1 MVLYGHDSQPPKS
14 QLALHS
20 GAAVVLGPERDSCTT
35 IETMHE
41 QVRDIVRVPL
51 SLLTR
56 LRLILFGHE
65 DLVGIVF
72 WAALIGVCGALCSV
86 VFREGI
92 RLLELLFTG
101 QMQGM
106 VHAAARLPWW
116 HRAIVPLV
124 GGLLAGLVL
133 HVFRRALPSAHAV
146 DYMEAVLVG
155 DGRIGFR
162 ATLVNALSSLLTIG
176 SGGSIGREGAM
187 VQLAAMMGSRLGLLA
202 HAPIP
207 RLRLMVA
214 CGGAAGIAAA
224 YNAPISGALFVA
236 EIILGS
242 IAMESF
248 GPLVVAA
255 VTSSATIHQ
264 ILGYGPVYEVPPVHF
279 VSNYELVFYA
289 VLGVMLGHLAPP
301 FLTLLDFARA
311 AFARLRLPLY
321 WQLGVG
327 GLLVGVISIFVPQVW
342 GNGFS
347 VVGTILHGELVGW
360 WLLGVLAAKVLATSA
375 TVGSRAVG
383 GVFTPTLFIG
393 CAIGALYGELLHQ
406 ALPNFTSLPA
416 AYALIGMGAFLAATT
431 HAPLTSILMLFEMTA
446 DYQIV
451 LPLMLACVVAHFTA
465 KVYRRGES
473 IYHASLT
480 HAVSAGGVDD
490 WRLRTIRPLVKPVA
504 AVTSPGTR
512 LHELLAKL
520 PSRPVTRV
528 YVTEGRKLV
537 AWLDPREVLS
547 GLENQ
552 QLTPDATAASVAQ
565 PVTFALTPQMSLSA
579 ALEGFLREQTTILPV
594 TSDQWRNALL
604 GEVSR
609 ADLLLAIQDRMTYPK

>member
-1 MVLYGHDSQPPKS
+1 
-14 QLALHS
+14 
-20 GAAVVLGPERDSCTT
+20 
-35 IETMHE
+35 MHE

-65 DLVGIVF
+65 DLAGIVF
-72 WAALIGVCGALCSV
+72 WAALIGICGALCSV

-101 QMQGM
+101 QNQGL
-106 VHAAARLPWW
+106 VDAAAHLAWW
-116 HRAIVPLV
+116 HRAIVPV
-124 GGLLAGLVL
+124 IGGVLAGLVL
-133 HVFRRALPSAHAV
+133 HFLGRKLASAHAV

-162 ATLVNALSSLLTIG
+162 ATLVNALSSLLTIA

-187 VQLAAMMGSRLGLLA
+187 VQLAAMAGSRLGLLA

-224 YNAPISGALFVA
+224 YNAPISGALFVS

-248 GPLVVAA
+248 GPLVVAS

-264 ILGYGPVYEVPPVHF
+264 ILGYGPVYDVPPVHF
-279 VSNYELVFYA
+279 VSNYELIFCVL
-289 VLGVMLGHLAPP
+289 LGVLLGHLAPP
-301 FLTLLDFARA
+301 FLALLDLARA

-321 WQLGVG
+321 WQLGAG
-327 GLLVGVISIFVPQVW
+327 GLVVGVISIFVPQVW
-342 GNGFS
+342 GNGYS
-347 VVGTILHGELVGW
+347 VVGTILRGELAGV
-360 WLLGVLAAKVLATSA
+360 WLLAVLGAKVLATSA

-393 CAIGALYGELLHQ
+393 CAVGALYGGLLHQ
-406 ALPNFTSLPA
+406 LLPTFTSVPA
-416 AYALIGMGAFLAATT
+416 AYALIGMGGFLAATT
-431 HAPLTSILMLFEMTA
+431 HAPLTSILMLFELTE
-446 DYQIV
+446 DYGIV

-473 IYHASLT
+473 IYHTSLT
-480 HAVSAGGVDD
+480 RARGAEGADD
-490 WRLRTIRPLVKPVA
+490 WRLRTIRALVKPVA
-504 AVTSPGTR
+504 AVAAPDTR
-512 LHELLAKL
+512 LQELFAKL
-520 PSRPVTRV
+520 PTRPVTRV
-528 YVTEGRKLV
+528 YVTDGNKLL

-547 GLENQ
+547 RLEKQ
-552 QLTPDATAASVAQ
+552 EFTSDTTVASVAQ
-565 PVTFALTPQMSLSA
+565 PVTFALTPDMPLSA
-579 ALEGFLREQTTILPV
+579 ALEGFLREQVTTLPV
-594 TSDQWRNALL
+594 TPDQWRNALL

-609 ADLLLAIQDRMTYPK
+609 QDLLLAIQDRMTYPK

>member
-1 MVLYGHDSQPPKS
+1 MQD
-14 QLALHS
+14 
-20 GAAVVLGPERDSCTT
+20 
-35 IETMHE
+35 

-65 DLVGIVF
+65 DLAGIIF
-72 WAALIGVCGALCSV
+72 WAALIGICGALCSV
-86 VFREGI
+86 AFREGA

-101 QMQGM
+101 QSQSL
-106 VHAAARLPWW
+106 VQAAAALAWW
-116 HRAIVPLV
+116 HRALVPV
-124 GGLLAGLVL
+124 IGGLLAGLVL
-133 HVFRRALPSAHAV
+133 HVLAHRLTLARAV

-162 ATLVNALSSLLTIG
+162 ATLVNALSSLLTIS

-242 IAMESF
+242 LAMESF
-248 GPLVVAA
+248 GPLVVAS
-255 VTSSATIHQ
+255 VTSSATIHH
-264 ILGYGPVYEVPPVHF
+264 ILGYGPVYDVPPVHF
-279 VSNYELVFYA
+279 GSNYELVSYL
-289 VLGVMLGHLAPP
+289 VLGVILGHLAPP
-301 FLTLLDFARA
+301 FLTLLDLARA
-311 AFARLRLPLY
+311 AFARLHLPLY
-321 WQLGVG
+321 WQLAAG
-327 GLLVGVISIFVPQVW
+327 GLVVGVTSIFFPQVW
-342 GNGFS
+342 GNGYS
-347 VVGTILHGELVGW
+347 VVGTILRGELAGLT
-360 WLLGVLAAKVLATSA
+360 LLAVLGAKVLATSA

-393 CAIGALYGELLHQ
+393 CALGALYGGVLHH
-406 ALPNFTSLPA
+406 ALPSFTSVPA
-416 AYALIGMGAFLAATT
+416 AYALIGMGGFLAATT
-431 HAPLTSILMLFEMTA
+431 HAPLTSIIMLFEMTA

-480 HAVSAGGVDD
+480 RGFSADGADD
-490 WRLRTIRPLVKPVA
+490 WRLRTIQPLVKPVA
-504 AVTSPGTR
+504 AVTSADTS
-512 LHELLAKL
+512 LQELLAKL
-520 PSRPVTRV
+520 PSRPVSRV
-528 YVTEGRKLV
+528 YVTEGHKLI
-537 AWLDPREVLS
+537 AWLDPRELLS
-547 GLENQ
+547 GLEQ
-552 QLTPDATAASVAQ
+552 RRLTGDASVASVAH
-565 PVTFALTPQMSLSA
+565 PVSFALTPVMSLSA
-579 ALEGFLREQTTILPV
+579 ALEGFLREQTATLPV
-594 TSDQWRNALL
+594 TSDPWRNALL